1 MKELVSIRPLVQKA
15 KDELRALAASEIRL
29 RENHDEI
36 LRRAWTLG
44 GYLCELKENV
54 GRGNWL
60 IWLPANLP
68 ELGSTDRAR
77 QANAARCIRFYRD
90 NPNCRNSCNYTPDSK
105 RKLMWSY
112 IPAKER
118 LQLAGDEK
126 VTPAA
131 HQLTF
136 VNEFFRYN
144 RQLRTGK
151 IEHFDLDL
159 FRREIEP
166 MIRRL
171 IDLCGPEWISKL
183 ARSFR
188 GDLPS

>member
-1 MKELVSIRPLVQKA
+1 MKP
-15 KDELRALAASEIRL
+15 
-29 RENHDEI
+29 
-36 LRRAWTLG
+36 
-44 GYLCELKENV
+44 
-54 GRGNWL
+54 
-60 IWLPANLP
+60 PA
-68 ELGSTDRAR
+68 EFS
-77 QANAARCIRFYRD
+77 
-90 NPNCRNSCNYTPDSK
+90 PDSK
-105 RKLMWSY
+105 RKFLWGY
-112 IPAKER
+112 VPAKER
-118 LQLAGDEK
+118 LLLEGDEK
-126 VTPAA
+126 VTWAR

-159 FRREIEP
+159 FRRDIEP
-166 MIRRL
+166 MIRHL

>member
-1 MKELVSIRPLVQKA
+1 MKELVSIRPLLRKA
-15 KDELRALAASEIRL
+15 KDELRALTASEIRL

-44 GYLCELKENV
+44 SYLCELKENV

-68 ELGSTDRAR
+68 ELGRTNSAR
-77 QANAARCIRFYRD
+77 TENASRCMRFVKD
-90 NPNCRNSCNYTPDSK
+90 NPPKIGNSRFVKPPAEFSPDSK
-105 RKLMWSY
+105 RKFLWGY
-112 IPAKER
+112 VPAKER
-118 LQLAGDEK
+118 LLLEGDEK
-126 VTPAA
+126 VTWAR

-159 FRREIEP
+159 FRRDIEP

-183 ARSFR
+183 CS
-188 GDLPS
+188 